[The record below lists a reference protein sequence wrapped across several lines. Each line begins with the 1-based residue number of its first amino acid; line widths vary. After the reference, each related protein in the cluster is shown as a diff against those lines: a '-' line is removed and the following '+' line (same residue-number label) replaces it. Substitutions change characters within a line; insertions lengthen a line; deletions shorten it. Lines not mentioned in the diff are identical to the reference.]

1 MVALLLEKNV
11 DPDRRSQR
19 DTPLTAAVSAG
30 HLEVARAL
38 LESRRCDPGAPQGED
53 ETLVTPGAASGAAS
67 SKRRAGQK
75 PERAAPRAGPGR
87 SAQTDDPLTL
97 ACARGDVAAV
107 ELLLKHGA
115 NPDGGGEGTC
125 DTPLVAAAAAGHE
138 RVVERL
144 CDAGAAVD
152 GVARWAGRTALVA
165 AAESEAPGAGDCCA
179 KLLARGADANFV
191 SAGVVGRRLGYGAVH
206 AAAARM
212 DCELV
217 RALVAKGA
225 DPNRRA
231 RNTDVENV
239 RSRRAAAA
247 RALWGAE
254 GAAERLD
261 NTPLHLAVAAYIN
274 EAAKRRVAENQLK
287 NQTRDGLDGLDDE
300 QARRV
305 GDAAR
310 EDDVFGKRL
319 QTPESRTNPANPANP
334 ENDTSGGG
342 VSGGVPGEG
351 ERAAL
356 EVVKTLL
363 ACGADHGAFVV
374 DSTPLHMA
382 ALGGATDV
390 VDALMEAGADADARA
405 PNGYTTPLEA
415 AARYAAD
422 IILDRRDE
430 REARAYRRSEVRG
443 EFADARGAG
452 GQDAARAAALDVLDA
467 YDDYDPYR
475 DDSDDDSFVDD
486 ALDELAGEAYD
497 DDDGGGDG
505 SRGVTPLM
513 RRFGWTDKLYAQ
525 AGLPAGFGHKISAGI
540 GRRIAEL
547 DAASDRPSRSPSS
560 DSDSDSYYDGSRGDD
575 DAAMAALRD
584 AEGPLRA
591 ARHLVQRWS
600 AEVTPHALVGACRAG
615 DEATAAALLG
625 AAEKNHAADPKRF
638 VSVTALVR
646 SVARNTTALHA
657 AAESGCVPV
666 ARALVDRGAEV
677 ERRRPDDDATP
688 LFAAARAGRPA
699 MIAFLFSVGADIES
713 LCKTADRREGHD
725 TVTPLVE
732 AVMSDQA
739 AAAARLIALG
749 ADVRAPDSWMPPLL
763 TATLRSNA
771 TITRMLLREG
781 ADPRVGVGG
790 MTPLG
795 LAVMT
800 RQSDLARA
808 LLDWRGEDDSRD
820 ASDES
825 DDETSAKK
833 PRRGNERDERDA
845 SPADAE
851 RRRRRAR
858 DTDADERDP
867 SDRDERAADAVSA
880 LTLENLADPDEDPAV
895 LAACRARLDAANA
908 AKAAKL
914 AEGKGPKSR
923 RVSRRRVDPDEPIDA
938 AVLDDGDPEMSS
950 ACQCPV
956 CQRRGRDGDGGALD
970 DKAFCA
976 PVSDAKLS
984 ATASNGLGP
993 YGAERHLTPL
1003 AAAAK
1008 LDDAATV
1015 RALLSAGADPERCSG
1030 GMPPLAHA
1038 AGKGSCAAIAALL
1051 DGGAR
1056 LESAASLPLTPRD
1069 GRTLTPLGVASEAG
1083 ELEAVQTLLGCGANP
1098 NGPPGGGFEPPL
1110 CCAVTDPPD
1119 DDEGNPVVGV
1129 VRALVAAGADP
1140 NASKEDA
1147 QSPYSPLMVAAGA
1160 GSVAV
1165 VRELLDGGADLEHVV
1180 RVTVGDS
1187 GGPRG
1192 GPDRKCHITALLHAA
1207 YCNEL
1212 DAVRFLLLQGAK
1224 LGSADREAMSLV
1236 CDHLRSKAS
1245 VGVPDASA
1253 TLSLLRHQADAEA
1266 DEEDE
1271 KAEARLKAE
1280 RARAA
1285 ELKEERKRA
1294 RRADAANAEAEAVRK
1309 KAEEELKSL
1318 EDAAAEAER
1327 LAAKVRKQEEYKKEQ
1342 EARKKEAAAKRAE
1355 AKEKKAAAK
1364 AAAER
1369 EAAAEKAEQQKV
1381 LDEVQKMV
1389 ADLEIKRKAEEA
1401 KREAKEKAERDA
1413 AVEEERR
1420 REKRE
1425 KALEAAELE
1434 RRAAKIAKDAAKVR
1448 GETASSGQASSTK
1461 AGSADSKKNAS
1472 SGGKANDNSLSSAAA
1487 AKAHLLARDEAE
1499 GFTGPPTKVSKED
1512 AAEGASWAQ
1521 PGGFFVFL
1529 CNDSTEEECYARSLM
1544 GAPAKFWDV
1553 TADHVKQG
1561 TTLVLY
1567 NFAARTLTGPYEA
1580 RGPPKW
1586 NEHADAWQGGRGAPP
1601 GKRLVSAFPVQV
1613 AIGPSPIM
1621 APVTASLG
1629 GDFRPSA
1636 GGLPLG
1642 SPDQGRRDV
1651 IVTKLRA
1658 AAREQGRPCPTA
1670 AERKRAASLARQKA
1684 TAASRAGG
1692 AAGGP
1697 GSGGP
1702 GPGGPG
1708 PAKARAAPGG
1718 GDAEKPKGWAAAA
1731 AGVPEAAPAPAGDA
1745 EATAPDAARPGAPTG
1760 GEKPMTKKEK
1770 KAAARRASKEAA
1782 AAAREGSK
1790 PLPAPVGASAAAKGS
1805 AASSKA
1811 PSHGGAQSAQS
1822 APQSAPQSVAAASEP
1837 RVGAAPSVAPIGG
1850 AREGEYAYAPVAA
1863 APIGGGGGAP
1873 AVAAYAAAPGAGGY
1887 GAFGSG
1893 GAYGGAFA
1901 SGGGLGLGALGGG
1914 ASGGGWNPLGGGGG
1928 IGGGFGGGALG
1939 GGGGGLE
1946 SLGGAASRPGG
1957 RDAGLRPYGT
1967 GAPGYPGAGI
1977 GARSGVGANTGI
1989 SSSADGRTGSTG
2001 IAGGLFGGG
2010 GGIFSAPP
2018 TSSSAYD
2025 PSPYDAR
2032 TAGGSL
2038 GGLARGVGATAAVS
2052 PPGGPPGFAAGPP
2065 GGYGAPYG
2073 SPGAGSNRGAY
2084 DTSPGARRNGNQ
2096 HEQPPGGADDDRPS
2110 FAQAEQLFPWLS

>member
-1 MVALLLEKNV
+1 MAAARGGHEAVVALLLEKNF
-11 DPDRRSQR
+11 DPDRRSQQ
-19 DTPLTAAVSAG
+19 DTPLTAAVAAG
-30 HLEVARAL
+30 HLETVRTL
-38 LESRRCDPGAPQGED
+38 LESRRCDPSAPQGED
-53 ETLVTPGAASGAAS
+53 ATLVTPGAAGRLHE
-67 SKRRAGQK
+67 KQCAGEK
-75 PERAAPRAGPGR
+75 PERMSPHRGR

-97 ACARGDVAAV
+97 ACARGDLAAV

-115 NPDGGGEGTC
+115 NVDGGGEGTF

-138 RVVERL
+138 SIVERL
-144 CDAGAAVD
+144 CDAGARVD

-165 AAESEAPGAGDCCA
+165 AAESEAPGASDCCK

-212 DCELV
+212 DCDLV

-274 EAAKRRVAENQLK
+274 EAAKRRVAENQREITDRPPTADRPASGDARARATS
-287 NQTRDGLDGLDDE
+287 NAAANADE
-300 QARRV
+300 ASPAKAKASAANDAASRV
-305 GDAAR
+305 AKPPTSAAR
-310 EDDVFGKRL
+310 ESSARA
-319 QTPESRTNPANPANP
+319 PADA
-334 ENDTSGGG
+334 DASGGG

-351 ERAAL
+351 ERLAL
-356 EVVKTLL
+356 EVVRTLL

-390 VDALMEAGADADARA
+390 VDALMEAGADVNARA

-430 REARAYRRSEVRG
+430 REARAYRRSVADD
-443 EFADARGAG
+443 FASDARSRGAR
-452 GQDAARAAALDVLDA
+452 AARAAALDVLDA
-467 YDDYDPYR
+467 FSEDEDFEDF
-475 DDSDDDSFVDD
+475 DDDSFDD
-486 ALDELAGEAYD
+486 SFD
-497 DDDGGGDG
+497 DDDDDDDDERKLEEDDRNGRWLDDRGGDVMSATEGGARGARGRRFG
-505 SRGVTPLM
+505 SRG
-513 RRFGWTDKLYAQ
+513 
-525 AGLPAGFGHKISAGI
+525 AGSKRGARDGGSA
-540 GRRIAEL
+540 A
-547 DAASDRPSRSPSS
+547 RSYS
-560 DSDSDSYYDGSRGDD
+560 DSDSDFDGDGSYGDD

-591 ARHLVQRWS
+591 ARHLVQRWR

-615 DEATAAALLG
+615 DEATATALLR
-625 AAEKNHAADPKRF
+625 AAEQNHAADPKRF
-638 VSVTALVR
+638 VSVAELVR

-657 AAESGCVPV
+657 AAESGCVPI
-666 ARALVDRGAEV
+666 ARALCDVGAET
-677 ERRRPDDDATP
+677 EKRRPEDDATP
-688 LFAAARAGRPA
+688 LFAAARHGRPA
-699 MIAFLFSVGADIES
+699 MITFLFSVGADIEA

-732 AVMSDQA
+732 AVMSDHA

-749 ADVRAPDSWMPPLL
+749 ADVRAPESWMPPLL

-771 TITRMLLREG
+771 TVTRMLLREG

-808 LLDWRGEDDSRD
+808 LLDWRGEDEPGGD
-820 ASDES
+820 ASD
-825 DDETSAKK
+825 DEASAKK
-833 PRRGNERDERDA
+833 PRRDA
-845 SPADAE
+845 SGAADGAP
-851 RRRRRAR
+851 RRAR
-858 DTDADERDP
+858 DGPAST
-867 SDRDERAADAVSA
+867 
-880 LTLENLADPDEDPAV
+880 LTLESLADPDEDPVV
-895 LAACRARLDAANA
+895 LAAARARLDVAAA
-908 AKAAKL
+908 AVEAA
-914 AEGKGPKSR
+914 APATATSR
-923 RVSRRRVDPDEPIDA
+923 RSAGFAPRVDPDEPIDA

-970 DKAFCA
+970 DKAFCQ
-976 PVSDAKLS
+976 PVGDKLS
-984 ATASNGLGP
+984 GVASNSSGSP

-1008 LDDAATV
+1008 LDDAETV
-1015 RALLSAGADPERCSG
+1015 RALVAAGANPERASG

-1038 AGKGSCAAIAALL
+1038 AGKGSCAAIVALL
-1051 DGGAR
+1051 EGGAQ

-1083 ELEAVQTLLGCGANP
+1083 ELAAVELLLRRGADP

-1119 DDEGNPVVGV
+1119 DEEGNPVVGV
-1129 VRALVAAGADP
+1129 VRALIAAGADP

-1165 VRELLDGGADLEHVV
+1165 VRQLLDGGADLEHVV

-1271 KAEARLKAE
+1271 RAEQRLRTE

-1294 RRADAANAEAEAVRK
+1294 RRADAANAEAEAARK
-1309 KAEEELKSL
+1309 KAEEAQKMK

-1342 EARKKEAAAKRAE
+1342 EARKAAAAAKRAE

-1364 AAAER
+1364 AAADA
-1369 EAAAEKAEQQKV
+1369 EAAAEKAEQQRV

-1401 KREAKEKAERDA
+1401 QREAKEKAAREA
-1413 AVEEERR
+1413 AVKEEAR

-1425 KALEAAELE
+1425 KAAEAAELE
-1434 RRAAKIAKDAAKVR
+1434 RRAAKIAKDAAKAR
-1448 GETASSGQASSTK
+1448 GETSDSKSGKSNAENAKKGASSNKGENGQT
-1461 AGSADSKKNAS
+1461 S
-1472 SGGKANDNSLSSAAA
+1472 SGAMA

-1499 GFTGPPTKVSKED
+1499 GFTGPPTKVTKED

-1521 PGGFFVFL
+1521 PSGFFVFL

-1553 TADHVKQG
+1553 TADHVKAG
-1561 TTLVLY
+1561 TTLILY

-1580 RGPPKW
+1580 LGPPKW

-1621 APVTASLG
+1621 APVTAGLG

-1642 SPDQGRRDV
+1642 SPDQGRRDT
-1651 IVTKLRA
+1651 IVTKLRR
-1658 AAREQGRPCPTA
+1658 AAREQGRPCPSA

-1684 TAASRAGG
+1684 ATARSGA
-1692 AAGGP
+1692 AAGG
-1697 GSGGP
+1697 GG
-1702 GPGGPG
+1702 GA
-1708 PAKARAAPGG
+1708 PAKSRAAANGV
-1718 GDAEKPKGWAAAA
+1718 AEADKPKGWAAAA
-1731 AGVPEAAPAPAGDA
+1731 AAVVDASSAPAGDGVSGQA
-1745 EATAPDAARPGAPTG
+1745 DPTKEKPTS
-1760 GEKPMTKKEK
+1760 EKPMTKKER
-1770 KAAARRASKEAA
+1770 KAAARRASKDAA
-1782 AAAREGSK
+1782 AATRETSK
-1790 PLPAPVGASAAAKGS
+1790 PLPAPVGGVAAGQAH
-1805 AASSKA
+1805 AV
-1811 PSHGGAQSAQS
+1811 
-1822 APQSAPQSVAAASEP
+1822 SVAATSSAP
-1837 RVGAAPSVAPIGG
+1837 RGAPSAAKPPDQRAVAPAAPLGG
-1850 AREGEYAYAPVAA
+1850 AREGSYAPVAA
-1863 APIGGGGGAP
+1863 APIGGGGAP
-1873 AVAAYAAAPGAGGY
+1873 AAAYAAAPSAGAYG
-1887 GAFGSG
+1887 GAFGS

-1901 SGGGLGLGALGGG
+1901 SGGGLGLGGIGG
-1914 ASGGGWNPLGGGGG
+1914 AGAGGVGGWNPLGGAGV

-1939 GGGGGLE
+1939 GAPSRSRLE
-1946 SLGGAASRPGG
+1946 SLPLG
-1957 RDAGLRPYGT
+1957 
-1967 GAPGYPGAGI
+1967 
-1977 GARSGVGANTGI
+1977 GARSGASVAYGAGGPAAYGGGAGASAVG
-1989 SSSADGRTGSTG
+1989 TGSTA

-2010 GGIFSAPP
+2010 GGIFAAPP
-2018 TSSSAYD
+2018 
-2025 PSPYDAR
+2025 PSGIGSVTGPYDAR
-2032 TAGGSL
+2032 TTGGSL
-2038 GGLARGVGATAAVS
+2038 GSLGARGGAAVS
-2052 PPGGPPGFAAGPP
+2052 PPGGPPGFAPP

-2084 DTSPGARRNGNQ
+2084 DASPGARRNGNP
-2096 HEQPPGGADDDRPS
+2096 HEQPPAGADDERPS